1 MAISNMAQVLKWL
14 GFLSTLVSCKHHHVF
29 VFLRGEIKIRLGLET
44 IMSFPYFPDIGRYR
58 NMFTFNINVS
68 TAKQCTHYYT
78 HASQFVQ
85 LSHLTR
91 LASCWSVLCACR
103 ASRSFS
109 SSMARLISSTSLWL
123 YTVERI
129 QYKLYYQNTW
139 GEKDFV
145 RMIEFIYL
153 FIWVFNVTFN
163 TLNTSLV
170 SCYSS
175 NTF

>member
-58 NMFTFNINVS
+58 NMFTVTINVS

-123 YTVERI
+123 YKVERI
-129 QYKLYYQNTW
+129 PIPIQLLQRLISAKVTDSKAQHHKHSYKNHCPYP
-139 GEKDFV
+139 
-145 RMIEFIYL
+145 
-153 FIWVFNVTFN
+153 
-163 TLNTSLV
+163 
-170 SCYSS
+170 
-175 NTF
+175 